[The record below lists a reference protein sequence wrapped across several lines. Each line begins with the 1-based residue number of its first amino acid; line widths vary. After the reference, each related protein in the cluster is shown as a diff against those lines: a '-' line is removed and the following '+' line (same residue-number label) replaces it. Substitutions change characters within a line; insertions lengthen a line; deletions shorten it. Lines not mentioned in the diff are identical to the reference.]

1 MRQRCGDVTRVVH
14 CTGVAPGGDGRRS
27 TSRPMCACGPRP
39 CVGADPPAGGIGEKN
54 PCHAPTPI
62 HCAARG
68 ALGGGRSDSDGRNQT
83 KAERGRET
91 GSASARSAGAACAN
105 IRPVRAT
112 LVDEASSSFRSPEPL
127 RAPGNFMAPAAVP
140 TSIGLRAHR
149 TSVFSP
155 LYGRTTIG
163 VRTFFYYFSL
173 LPSFIRPFLQ
183 LTARRRQRPAGTVCA
198 GPRNS
203 HPHPTPPAGWEL
215 GSCSWVVCSA
225 CTFRF
230 RLNPIG

>member
-1 MRQRCGDVTRVVH
+1 MPCAHAHSLRGARRARWRTVGFRWYEGTKQKRSGAERQ
-14 CTGVAPGGDGRRS
+14 
-27 TSRPMCACGPRP
+27 
-39 CVGADPPAGGIGEKN
+39 
-54 PCHAPTPI
+54 
-62 HCAARG
+62 AARPV
-68 ALGGGRSDSDGRNQT
+68 
-83 KAERGRET
+83 
-91 GSASARSAGAACAN
+91 
-105 IRPVRAT
+105 RPVRAM
-112 LVDEASSSFRSPEPL
+112 LVDEASSSSFRSPEPL
-127 RAPGNFMAPAAVP
+127 RARGNFMAPADVP